1 MPSFDIVSSFDK
13 QELKNAVDQ
22 TNRELA
28 TRFDFKGKKVKVE
41 CNDSEIVLIAEAEF
55 QTRQMME
62 ILQSKLVKR
71 GIDVNCLEL
80 KLLTS
85 NLSETRQHILARD
98 GIDKDLGRELIK
110 MIKKSKLNVQARMQD
125 DQLRITGKSRNVLQD
140 TISAVKESKQ
150 KYPLQ
155 FKNFRD

>member
-13 QELKNAVDQ
+13 QELKNAIDQ
-22 TNRELA
+22 TNRELS

-41 CNDSEIVLIAEAEF
+41 STDSEIVLVAEAEF

-71 GIDVNCLEL
+71 GIDVKCLEL
-80 KLLTS
+80 KTLTS
-85 NLSETRQHILARD
+85 NLSETRQHILARE

-110 MIKKSKLNVQARMQD
+110 IIKKSKLNVQAQMQD
-125 DQLRITGKSRNVLQD
+125 SQLRVVGKSRNVLQD
-140 TISAVKESKQ
+140 TISAIKDSEQ
-150 KYPLQ
+150 QYPLQ